1 MFSSCG
7 HGQAAK
13 AKLEET
19 LRLEE
24 EEKKSSKKKKQKTGS
39 QSGSTPQYK
48 NAADLIK
55 TLKNKPAIDEVCC
68 KIVFLFFLSF
78 ITYLLFYV
86 ITFVVVQDK
95 INSDENNLNT
105 TTNENGDNKAVEY
118 QDDDDNE
125 LNDEEDIDIDGAGA
139 GDID

>member
-55 TLKNKPAIDEVCC
+55 TLKNKPAINEVCC
-68 KIVFLFFLSF
+68 KIVFLFF
-78 ITYLLFYV
+78 
-86 ITFVVVQDK
+86 
-95 INSDENNLNT
+95 
-105 TTNENGDNKAVEY
+105 
-118 QDDDDNE
+118 
-125 LNDEEDIDIDGAGA
+125 
-139 GDID
+139 